1 MRVKI
6 NINAYEMCLK
16 ACMCIVFIALWDLK
30 GVFGLQKPVIIVHGG
45 AWNIPDDLVSPHIE
59 GVRNAVKV
67 GWEILVNGGS
77 ALDAVEAAVKTMEDD
92 PTFDAGKGSFLNE
105 EGFVELDG
113 IIMDGSTLNVGA
125 VAAVRNIRN
134 PVVLARKVM
143 ELTEHVLLV
152 GEGANKF
159 AKKIGMETVDPQELV
174 LERELERWKA
184 FKEGK
189 LNVKDIFEPASKG
202 TVGAV
207 AVDKNGNFAAATST
221 GGIAGK
227 MVGRVGDTPL
237 VGCGAYADNNYGA
250 VSSTGHG
257 EKIMKIVLAKEVINF
272 IAQGCNAQ
280 EAADKSIKLIWN
292 RLRGRAGV
300 IVLDKNGNIGIS
312 YNTPRMAYA
321 YVKNGKI
328 RSGI

>member
-1 MRVKI
+1 
-6 NINAYEMCLK
+6 
-16 ACMCIVFIALWDLK
+16 
-30 GVFGLQKPVIIVHGG
+30 LQRPIIIVHGG
-45 AWNIPDDLVSPHIE
+45 AWNIPDELVEDHIR
-59 GVRNAVKV
+59 GVKKAAGV
-67 GWEILVNGGS
+67 GWKILESGGS
-77 ALDAVEAAVKTMEDD
+77 ALDAVEEAVKTMEDD
-92 PTFDAGKGSFLNE
+92 PTFDAGRGSFLNE
-105 EGFVELDG
+105 DGFVELDA

-125 VAAVRNIRN
+125 VAAVRNIKN
-134 PVVLARKVM
+134 PIVLARKVM

-152 GEGANKF
+152 GEGANRF
-159 AKKIGMETVDPQELV
+159 AKKIGIETVDLNELV
-174 LERELERWKA
+174 LEREIKRWKK

-189 LNVKDIFEPASKG
+189 ITTKDLFEKSPKG

-207 AVDKNGNFAAATST
+207 ALDKYGNFAAATST

-272 IAQGCNAQ
+272 IAQGCSAQ
-280 EAADKSIKLIWN
+280 EAANKGIKLIWE
-292 RLRGRAGV
+292 RLKGRAGV

-321 YVKNGKI
+321 YVKKGKTY
-328 RSGI
+328 SGI

>member
-1 MRVKI
+1 M
-6 NINAYEMCLK
+6 E
-16 ACMCIVFIALWDLK
+16 
-30 GVFGLQKPVIIVHGG
+30 LQKPIIIVHGG
-45 AWNIPDDLVSPHIE
+45 AWNIPDELVEDHVK
-59 GVRNAVKV
+59 GVKRAASV
-67 GWEILVNGGS
+67 GWEVLENGGS
-77 ALDAVEAAVKTMEDD
+77 ALDAVEEAVKAMEDD

-105 EGFVELDG
+105 EGFVELDA

-134 PVVLARKVM
+134 PIVLARKVM

-152 GEGANKF
+152 GEGANRF
-159 AKKIGMETVDPQELV
+159 AKKIGIETVDLNDLV
-174 LERELERWKA
+174 LEREIERWKK

-189 LNVKDIFEPASKG
+189 ITTRDLFEKSPKG

-207 AVDKNGNFAAATST
+207 ALDKYGNFAAATST

-280 EAADKSIKLIWN
+280 EAADKGIKLIWE

-300 IVLDKNGNIGIS
+300 IVLDKNGDIGIS

-321 YVKNGKI
+321 YVKKGKI
-328 RSGI
+328 YSGI

>member
-1 MRVKI
+1 MFLLERPI
-6 NINAYEMCLK
+6 
-16 ACMCIVFIALWDLK
+16 
-30 GVFGLQKPVIIVHGG
+30 IIVHGG
-45 AWNIPDDLVSPHIE
+45 AWNIPDELVEDHIR
-59 GVRNAVKV
+59 GVEKAASV
-67 GWEILVNGGS
+67 GWKILESGGS
-77 ALDAVEAAVKTMEDD
+77 ALDAVEEAVKTMEDD
-92 PTFDAGKGSFLNE
+92 PTFDAGRGSFLNE
-105 EGFVELDG
+105 DGFVELDA

-125 VAAVRNIRN
+125 VAAVRNIKN
-134 PVVLARKVM
+134 PIVLARKVM

-152 GEGANKF
+152 GEGANRF
-159 AKKIGMETVDPQELV
+159 ARKLGIETVSLNELV
-174 LERELERWKA
+174 LEREIERWKR

-189 LNVKDIFEPASKG
+189 ITTKDLFEKSAKG

-207 AVDKNGNFAAATST
+207 ALDKYGNFAAATST

-280 EAADKSIKLIWN
+280 EAADKSIKLIWD

-321 YVKNGKI
+321 YVKKRKI
-328 RSGI
+328 YSGI

>member
-1 MRVKI
+1 MQRPI
-6 NINAYEMCLK
+6 
-16 ACMCIVFIALWDLK
+16 
-30 GVFGLQKPVIIVHGG
+30 IIVHGG
-45 AWNIPDDLVSPHIE
+45 AWNIPDELVEDHIR
-59 GVRNAVKV
+59 GVEKAAGV
-67 GWEILVNGGS
+67 GWEILENGGS
-77 ALDAVEAAVKTMEDD
+77 ALDAVEEAVKTMEDD

-105 EGFVELDG
+105 KGFVELDA

-125 VAAVRNIRN
+125 VAAVRNIKN
-134 PVVLARKVM
+134 PIVLARKVM

-152 GEGANKF
+152 GEGANRF
-159 AKKIGMETVDPQELV
+159 ARKIGIETVDLNELV
-174 LERELERWKA
+174 LKREIERWKRL
-184 FKEGK
+184 KEGK
-189 LNVKDIFEPASKG
+189 ITTKDLFEQSPKG

-207 AVDKNGNFAAATST
+207 ALDKHGNFAAATST

-272 IAQGCNAQ
+272 IVQGCNAQ

>member
-1 MRVKI
+1 
-6 NINAYEMCLK
+6 
-16 ACMCIVFIALWDLK
+16 
-30 GVFGLQKPVIIVHGG
+30 LQKPIIIVHGG
-45 AWNIPDDLVSPHIE
+45 AWNIPDELVKDHIK
-59 GVRNAVKV
+59 GVEKAANI
-67 GWEILVNGGS
+67 GWEILRNGGS
-77 ALDAVEAAVKTMEDD
+77 ALDAVEEAVKTMEDD
-92 PTFDAGKGSFLNE
+92 PTFDAGRGSFLNE
-105 EGFVELDG
+105 AGFVELDA

-125 VAAVRNIRN
+125 VAAVRNIKN
-134 PVVLARKVM
+134 PIILARKVM

-152 GEGANKF
+152 GEGANRF
-159 AKKIGMETVDPQELV
+159 ASKLGIETVSLNELV
-174 LERELERWKA
+174 LEREIERWKR

-189 LNVKDIFEPASKG
+189 ITTKDLFEQSAKG

-207 AVDKNGNFAAATST
+207 ALDKYENFAAATST

-257 EKIMKIVLAKEVINF
+257 EKIMKTVLAKEVINF

-280 EAADKSIKLIWN
+280 EAADKSIKLLWD

-321 YVKNGKI
+321 YVKKGKI
-328 RSGI
+328 YSGI

>member
-1 MRVKI
+1 MQRPI
-6 NINAYEMCLK
+6 
-16 ACMCIVFIALWDLK
+16 
-30 GVFGLQKPVIIVHGG
+30 IIVHGG
-45 AWNIPDDLVSPHIE
+45 AWNIPDELIEDHIR
-59 GVRNAVKV
+59 GVEKAVGV
-67 GWEILVNGGS
+67 GWEILENGGS
-77 ALDAVEAAVKTMEDD
+77 ALDAVEEAVKTMEND

-105 EGFVELDG
+105 EGFVELDA

-125 VAAVRNIRN
+125 VAAVRNIKN
-134 PVVLARKVM
+134 PIVLARKVM
-143 ELTEHVLLV
+143 ELTEHALLV
-152 GEGANKF
+152 GEGANRF
-159 AKKIGMETVDPQELV
+159 ARKIGMETVDLNELV
-174 LERELERWKA
+174 LKREIERWKR

-189 LNVKDIFEPASKG
+189 ITTKDLFEQSPKG

-207 AVDKNGNFAAATST
+207 ALDKHGNFAAATST

-321 YVKNGKI
+321 YVKNGRI
-328 RSGI
+328 HSGV

>member
-1 MRVKI
+1 MQRPI
-6 NINAYEMCLK
+6 
-16 ACMCIVFIALWDLK
+16 
-30 GVFGLQKPVIIVHGG
+30 IIVHGG
-45 AWNIPDDLVSPHIE
+45 AWNIPDELIEDHIR
-59 GVRNAVKV
+59 GVEKAVGV
-67 GWEILVNGGS
+67 GWEILENGGS
-77 ALDAVEAAVKTMEDD
+77 ALDAVEEAVKTMEND

-105 EGFVELDG
+105 EGFVELDA

-125 VAAVRNIRN
+125 VAAVRNIKN
-134 PVVLARKVM
+134 PIVLARKVM

-152 GEGANKF
+152 GEGANRF
-159 AKKIGMETVDPQELV
+159 ARKIGMETVDLSELV
-174 LERELERWKA
+174 LKREIERWKR

-189 LNVKDIFEPASKG
+189 ITTKDLFEQSPKG

-207 AVDKNGNFAAATST
+207 ALDKHGNFAAATST

-300 IVLDKNGNIGIS
+300 IVLDKNGKIGIS

-321 YVKNGKI
+321 YVKNGRI
-328 RSGI
+328 HSGV